1 MYPYN
6 YVKPQSFFGNIRNS
20 MRGFSF
26 NSFLDGCQ
34 KTLGVVNQALPIVNQ
49 LGPIVTNA
57 KTMFKIANIVN
68 APDEAGQNSTR
79 ENSTTNTNKP
89 IFYI

>member
-6 YVKPQSFFGNIRNS
+6 YVKPQGFLGNIKNS

-26 NSFLDGCQ
+26 NNFLDGCQ

-68 APDEAGQNSTR
+68 SADDTVKPIQKNS
-79 ENSTTNTNKP
+79 SSTNTNKP
-89 IFYI
+89 IFNI